1 MMYEKYVRQAL
12 PDREYRE
19 LLGSAVCVFN
29 SNNAF
34 IINNILKD
42 PNVQTNWY
50 QLIDKESGEIKTF
63 LQKRLKNEGK
73 LGEEILALF
82 EDVVNMRNRI
92 IHSFRITDENDNQ
105 ILATKEK
112 ESKGGRQFRITEDYL
127 YDFIKI
133 NEDLILLYFSGIGG
147 FELGIKNTAEE
158 LGMTAECVGF
168 SEIGKFTIS
177 VYQRH
182 FPNTKDYYDIKYIN
196 TNKSSRRKL
205 GYCFFSK

>member
-1 MMYEKYVRQAL
+1 MLIYGYSPWFGFVPARDFKLWGVIEVMYEKYIRQAL

-73 LGEEILALF
+73 LGKEILALF
-82 EDVVNMRNRI
+82 EDIVNMRNRI

-105 ILATKEK
+105 ILATKK
-112 ESKGGRQFRITEDYL
+112 
-127 YDFIKI
+127 
-133 NEDLILLYFSGIGG
+133 DLRVVDSF
-147 FELGIKNTAEE
+147 A
-158 LGMTAECVGF
+158 
-168 SEIGKFTIS
+168 
-177 VYQRH
+177 
-182 FPNTKDYYDIKYIN
+182 
-196 TNKSSRRKL
+196 
-205 GYCFFSK
+205 

>member
-112 ESKGGRQFRITEDYL
+112 ESKGVEGFKLIFTKLDETTCFGNILNLKLYTDADLSYLTCGQNVPDDIEKLDAQRIV
-127 YDFIKI
+127 KQ
-133 NEDLILLYFSGIGG
+133 LLGG
-147 FELGIKNTAEE
+147 
-158 LGMTAECVGF
+158 
-168 SEIGKFTIS
+168 
-177 VYQRH
+177 
-182 FPNTKDYYDIKYIN
+182 
-196 TNKSSRRKL
+196 
-205 GYCFFSK
+205 

>member
-1 MMYEKYVRQAL
+1 MKKIKYF
-12 PDREYRE
+12 
-19 LLGSAVCVFN
+19 S
-29 SNNAF
+29 
-34 IINNILKD
+34 
-42 PNVQTNWY
+42 T
-50 QLIDKESGEIKTF
+50 
-63 LQKRLKNEGK
+63 
-73 LGEEILALF
+73 
-82 EDVVNMRNRI
+82 
-92 IHSFRITDENDNQ
+92 
-105 ILATKEK
+105 
-112 ESKGGRQFRITEDYL
+112 
-127 YDFIKI
+127 
-133 NEDLILLYFSGIGG
+133 FSGIGG

>member
-1 MMYEKYVRQAL
+1 MVIGLDSFPPGILNFGGVIEVMYEKYIRQAL

-73 LGEEILALF
+73 LGKEILALF
-82 EDVVNMRNRI
+82 EDIVNMRNRI

-105 ILATKEK
+105 ILATKK
-112 ESKGGRQFRITEDYL
+112 
-127 YDFIKI
+127 
-133 NEDLILLYFSGIGG
+133 DLRVVDSF
-147 FELGIKNTAEE
+147 A
-158 LGMTAECVGF
+158 
-168 SEIGKFTIS
+168 
-177 VYQRH
+177 
-182 FPNTKDYYDIKYIN
+182 
-196 TNKSSRRKL
+196 
-205 GYCFFSK
+205 